1 MKILKLFHIP
11 AKPKK
16 LEKEKACLILSCR
29 CTAFPIDC
37 WLSAVLVDVPS
48 KEKSPTC
55 LKCGIPRSF
64 SSFCSHVEL
73 QALYMVIS
81 LLSLI
86 CSFWY
91 DIVCF
96 FPLVFLLSISLK
108 LTSFC
113 AWAASE
119 FPAPFFVSLLSWKSV
134 KHLFWGRAQFSFL
147 YYFSSSEDFK

>member
-16 LEKEKACLILSCR
+16 LEKEKTCLILSCR

-64 SSFCSHVEL
+64 SSFCCSHVAL

-96 FPLVFLLSISLK
+96 FSFGFLVVHLSETDFILCLGCIWISSTFLCFSALLEVRQ
-108 LTSFC
+108 TSVLGPC
-113 AWAASE
+113 AV
-119 FPAPFFVSLLSWKSV
+119 FIPVLFF
-134 KHLFWGRAQFSFL
+134 F
-147 YYFSSSEDFK
+147 